1 MSLLGYVIDPWGG
14 GPCWLREDLLELGVG
29 VPYVTV
35 WLSVGMD
42 WFLTVGYGWVDSG
55 FDSCY
60 RVGVS
65 KVWSGWTWGLVFWSV
80 GIYLGYDLV

>member
-14 GPCWLREDLLELGVG
+14 GFCWLREDLLELGVG

-42 WFLTVGYGWVDSG
+42 WFLTVGYGWVISG
-55 FDSCY
+55 F
-60 RVGVS
+60 G
-65 KVWSGWTWGLVFWSV
+65 F
-80 GIYLGYDLV
+80 